1 MRAPSN
7 RLMSAH
13 LLRRRFL
20 DIIGWGFSALA
31 FLLLGSAMVWILVT
45 IFLRGITALSLE
57 ALTHVTSGTSGG
69 LLNAIEGTV
78 VLAVG
83 GLMLAVPPGLA
94 AGIYLSMFDTGRLA
108 PTIRF
113 LADVLVGVPSIV
125 IGYFGY
131 ITMVVT
137 LGWQFSVAAGSVAL
151 AIICLPYICR
161 TSEMAIN
168 QVPRGVRE
176 SAYALG
182 AGDARVALSICVRM
196 ALPGILTGT
205 LLAFAISVG
214 ETAPLLYTAG
224 WSNYLW
230 NGHITREPI
239 GYLTYAIWAFIT
251 EPFSGAH
258 ALAYA
263 AALFVTFFVLVISIL
278 SRMVIDG
285 RKNGARRNGGWAWR
299 GRGR

>member
-1 MRAPSN
+1 MISTSESVVTKMEPMKG
-7 RLMSAH
+7 LF
-13 LLRRRFL
+13 LRRRIL
-20 DIIGWGFSALA
+20 DYLGWSLSTISFV
-31 FLLLGSAMVWILVT
+31 LLGGAMLWILITV
-45 IFLRGITALSLE
+45 FLRGFNALSFE
-57 ALTHVTSGTSGG
+57 VVTHVTTGTAGG

-78 VLAVG
+78 VLAAG
-83 GLMLAVPPGLA
+83 GLLLAVPPGLA
-94 AGIYLSMFDTGRLA
+94 AGIYLALFDTGRLA

-113 LADVLVGVPSIV
+113 LADVLVGIPSIV
-125 IGYFGY
+125 VGYFGY

-151 AIICLPYICR
+151 AIISLPYICR
-161 TSEMAIN
+161 SSEMALN

-182 AGDARVALSICVRM
+182 AGDGRVALSICVRM
-196 ALPGILTGT
+196 AMPGIVTGI

-230 NGHITREPI
+230 DGHVTREPI

-251 EPFSGAH
+251 EPFESAH

-263 AALFVTFFVLVISIL
+263 AALFVTLFVLAISVA
-278 SRMVIDG
+278 SRAVLG
-285 RKNGARRNGGWAWR
+285 GKKNHR
-299 GRGR
+299 

>member
-1 MRAPSN
+1 MISSTE
-7 RLMSAH
+7 SAVTGNQTVSMKG
-13 LLRRRFL
+13 LFLRRRIL
-20 DIIGWGFSALA
+20 DYLGWGLSTLCFV
-31 FLLLGSAMVWILVT
+31 LLGGAMLWILITV
-45 IFLRGITALSLE
+45 FLRGFNALSFE
-57 ALTHVTSGTSGG
+57 VVTHVTTGTAGG

-78 VLAVG
+78 VLAAG
-83 GLMLAVPPGLA
+83 GLLLAVPPGLA
-94 AGIYLSMFDTGRLA
+94 AGIYLALFDTGRLA

-125 IGYFGY
+125 VGYFGY

-137 LGWQFSVAAGSVAL
+137 LGWQFSVAAGSIAL

-161 TSEMAIN
+161 SSEMALS

-182 AGDARVALSICVRM
+182 AGDGRVALSICVRM
-196 ALPGILTGT
+196 AMPGIVTGI

-230 NGHITREPI
+230 DGHVTREPI
-239 GYLTYAIWAFIT
+239 AYLTYAIWAFIT
-251 EPFSGAH
+251 EPFESAH

-263 AALFVTFFVLVISIL
+263 AALFVTLFVLAISVA
-278 SRMVIDG
+278 SRAVL
-285 RKNGARRNGGWAWR
+285 GGKKKYR
-299 GRGR
+299 